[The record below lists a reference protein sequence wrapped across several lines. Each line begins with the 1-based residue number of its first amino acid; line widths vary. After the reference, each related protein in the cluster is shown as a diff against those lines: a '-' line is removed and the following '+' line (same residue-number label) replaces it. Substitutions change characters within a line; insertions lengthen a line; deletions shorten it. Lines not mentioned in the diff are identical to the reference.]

1 MVAAAAGMQFL
12 TSLLLFQALG
22 AYSSVL
28 IEEKGWSKTAVSGAV
43 SLQSMEG
50 VLLGPLMGFFLDRFG
65 SKQILRLGTLILGI
79 GFILLSQIAS
89 IESFYVAVLTLAVG
103 SSLAGYFPLNVGI
116 IQWFEKKRARALSL
130 VSIGLAFGG
139 ICVPLVAWTM
149 QTFGWRHTA
158 LGSGI
163 LIVLLGYPLAG
174 IYRKR
179 PEDFGQHVDGVAP
192 SVPAADAVGAQSS
205 GLNERESSFTTR
217 QALRTQAFWLLS
229 GGHAF
234 ALLVVTAVN
243 AHAINHMRTA
253 LHYSIAEAA
262 LIITVMT
269 VFQLLGV
276 FVGGALG
283 DRYDKRLLSALCMLM
298 HAVGLLFLTFA
309 TGRVALVIFAV
320 LHGLA
325 WGIRGPFMQA
335 IRADYFGRRSIG
347 QILGISGII
356 VAMGQLAGPLVA
368 GVLGDA
374 TGDYRLGFTVLSLT
388 AAAGSLLFVFARKPK
403 LDELRTL
410 K

>member
-1 MVAAAAGMQFL
+1 
-12 TSLLLFQALG
+12 
-22 AYSSVL
+22 
-28 IEEKGWSKTAVSGAV
+28 
-43 SLQSMEG
+43 
-50 VLLGPLMGFFLDRFG
+50 
-65 SKQILRLGTLILGI
+65 
-79 GFILLSQIAS
+79 
-89 IESFYVAVLTLAVG
+89 
-103 SSLAGYFPLNVGI
+103 
-116 IQWFEKKRARALSL
+116 
-130 VSIGLAFGG
+130 
-139 ICVPLVAWTM
+139 
-149 QTFGWRHTA
+149 
-158 LGSGI
+158 
-163 LIVLLGYPLAG
+163 
-174 IYRKR
+174 
-179 PEDFGQHVDGVAP
+179 
-192 SVPAADAVGAQSS
+192 
-205 GLNERESSFTTR
+205 
-217 QALRTQAFWLLS
+217 
-229 GGHAF
+229 
-234 ALLVVTAVN
+234 
-243 AHAINHMRTA
+243 
-253 LHYSIAEAA
+253 
-262 LIITVMT
+262 MT